1 MPNNYILTSGGSF
14 ISENELYHWGI
25 KGMKWG
31 VRRYQNEDG
40 TLTEAGKKRLGYKST
55 NIKSALAR
63 RSNEKVDKSF
73 NEWKENTKKRD
84 DAIELGKK
92 ANAAKRAYDNDPKNK
107 DAKTAY
113 REATKA
119 YKKALSSNTTYRK
132 GVVRQEVGRDAA
144 RKSLSD
150 AKRIQKQLA
159 KDPTNK
165 DLQKKYNKLM
175 SEHDVERAKARRAVD
190 VASNRSKKKASIK
203 RAMTMTVKTAATTAA
218 VAAGTYAINKYLTN
232 HNVIVNGKD
241 ARLGAQ
247 AVGKV
252 VDLANKARNFIRF
265 IY

>member
-1 MPNNYILTSGGSF
+1 MPNNYILSSNGNF
-14 ISENELYHWGI
+14 ISEDELCHWGI

-40 TLTEAGKKRLGYKST
+40 TLTPAGKKRLGYKST
-55 NIKSALAR
+55 SVRSALAR

-73 NEWKENTKKRD
+73 NDWKENAKKRD

-107 DAKTAY
+107 DTKVAY
-113 REATKA
+113 KEANKA

-144 RKSLSD
+144 RKSLSE
-150 AKRIQKQLA
+150 AKRIEKQLA

-165 DLQKKYNKLM
+165 DLKKKYNKLM

-218 VAAGTYAINKYLTN
+218 VAAGTYAINKYFTN
-232 HNVIVNGKD
+232 HNVAINGK
-241 ARLGAQ
+241 AVRLGDQ
-247 AVGKV
+247 AVRNV
-252 VDLANKARNFIRF
+252 IDLANKARNFMQF
-265 IY
+265 I